1 MNIKHYIPSLMAV
14 LSLGILTSC
23 DDHEYTMPESKYR
36 VGDIVLLDGSIVH
49 VEGYDSTSHQAAAVI
64 FDNNS
69 QDKYSGG
76 GYAVMLKE
84 TDLLQFADT
93 LITQG
98 TTADSVNV
106 EAYNGYANTIALS
119 TSKDK
124 VSSPLANAVQRFFP
138 FNQSTFVPCPYEFQ
152 MMYRTKD
159 TVNRSL
165 KKAGGTEIGSNYYWT
180 STEVSGA
187 TDSRAWTINMGSG
200 RTLDAQKTVGYATR
214 PVIKINETLYHYS
227 D

>member
-1 MNIKHYIPSLMAV
+1 
-14 LSLGILTSC
+14 
-23 DDHEYTMPESKYR
+23 MPESKYR

-93 LITQG
+93 TITQG

-138 FNQSTFVPCPYEFQ
+138 FNQSTFVPCPYEF
-152 MMYRTKD
+152 R
-159 TVNRSL
+159 
-165 KKAGGTEIGSNYYWT
+165 
-180 STEVSGA
+180 
-187 TDSRAWTINMGSG
+187 
-200 RTLDAQKTVGYATR
+200 
-214 PVIKINETLYHYS
+214 
-227 D
+227 